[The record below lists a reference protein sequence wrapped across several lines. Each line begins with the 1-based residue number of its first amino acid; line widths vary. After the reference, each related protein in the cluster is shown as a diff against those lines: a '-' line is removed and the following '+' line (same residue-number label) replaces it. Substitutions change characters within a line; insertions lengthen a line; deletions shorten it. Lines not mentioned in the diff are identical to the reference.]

1 MIKRGFARNV
11 RLRLGMGAAPRDGEP
26 LRTPESGPSAVEQR
40 SKRETGAKVLVVDDE
55 TPIVEAVAYSLR
67 KEGFR
72 TATAGD
78 AEECLDAVRT
88 YQPDLIVLD
97 VMLPSGSGFDI
108 CRTLRR
114 ESSVPIIMLTARADE
129 TDRVV
134 GLELGADDY
143 IVKPFSMRELV
154 ARVKTILRRVGAT
167 PEPPLERAI
176 EEAGLSIDPSRF
188 EVRLG
193 ARPIDLSPKEF
204 DLLRFLMS
212 HPGQVFS
219 RQSLLDRVWG
229 ADAYVEERT
238 VDVHIR
244 WLREKVEAAPSRP
257 LRILTVRGV
266 GYKYRGA

>member
-1 MIKRGFARNV
+1 MQAQEP
-11 RLRLGMGAAPRDGEP
+11 GAGE
-26 LRTPESGPSAVEQR
+26 EQR
-40 SKRETGAKVLVVDDE
+40 VRREGGARVLVVDDE

-67 KEGFR
+67 KEGFQ
-72 TATAGD
+72 TLTVGD

-97 VMLPSGSGFDI
+97 IMLPSASGFDV
-108 CRTLRR
+108 CRTLRK
-114 ESSVPIIMLTARADE
+114 ESNVPIIMLTARADE

-154 ARVKTILRRVGAT
+154 ARVKTILRRAGAT
-167 PEPPLERAI
+167 AEAPLDRPI
-176 EEAGLSIDPSRF
+176 RDQGLSIDPARF
-188 EVRLG
+188 EVRLSD
-193 ARPIDLSPKEF
+193 ARVDLSPKEF
-204 DLLRFLMS
+204 DLLRFLMA

-244 WLREKVEAAPSRP
+244 WLREKIEDTASQPRR
-257 LRILTVRGV
+257 LLTVRGV
-266 GYKYRGA
+266 GYKFSG